1 VQGSIAAGAL
11 LIGGFIWGL
20 IHQRRVR
27 RRDAGRLRERL
38 ARDLHDEIGSNL
50 GSIAL
55 ISAYASQ
62 DDATPESMRADLVEV
77 QTIARESADSMRDM
91 VRLISR
97 RSDRESEEWSA
108 VVQGLARRLLR
119 GIDLDIQFDADSP
132 SLETRRELYLFI
144 KEVLHNI
151 ATHSRAKHVR
161 LHTRRNRD
169 RMTVEISDDGI
180 GFDPAGPSAGH
191 GLSNLRERATTLHGE
206 LHIQSE
212 PGHGTR
218 ITLTLPE

>member
-1 VQGSIAAGAL
+1 L

-27 RRDAGRLRERL
+27 RRDAERLRERL

-97 RSDRESEEWSA
+97 RSDRGSEEWSA

-119 GIDLDIQFDADSP
+119 GTDLDIQLNADSP

-151 ATHSRAKHVR
+151 AAHSGARHVR
-161 LHTRRNRD
+161 LHTS
-169 RMTVEISDDGI
+169 RMTIEVSDDGI
-180 GFDPAGPSAGH
+180 GFDPAAPSTGH
-191 GLSNLRERATTLHGE
+191 GLSNLRERAATLNGE

-212 PGHGTR
+212 PGQGTR

>member
-1 VQGSIAAGAL
+1 
-11 LIGGFIWGL
+11 
-20 IHQRRVR
+20 
-27 RRDAGRLRERL
+27 
-38 ARDLHDEIGSNL
+38 
-50 GSIAL
+50 
-55 ISAYASQ
+55 
-62 DDATPESMRADLVEV
+62 MRADLVEV

-97 RSDRESEEWSA
+97 RSDRGSEEWSA

-119 GIDLDIQFDADSP
+119 GTDLDIQLNADSP

-151 ATHSRAKHVR
+151 AAHSGARHVR
-161 LHTRRNRD
+161 LHTS
-169 RMTVEISDDGI
+169 RMTIEVSDDGI
-180 GFDPAGPSAGH
+180 GFDPAAPSTGH
-191 GLSNLRERATTLHGE
+191 GLSNLRERAATLNGE

-212 PGHGTR
+212 PGQGTR

>member
-1 VQGSIAAGAL
+1 
-11 LIGGFIWGL
+11 
-20 IHQRRVR
+20 
-27 RRDAGRLRERL
+27 
-38 ARDLHDEIGSNL
+38 
-50 GSIAL
+50 
-55 ISAYASQ
+55 
-62 DDATPESMRADLVEV
+62 
-77 QTIARESADSMRDM
+77 
-91 VRLISR
+91 
-97 RSDRESEEWSA
+97 
-108 VVQGLARRLLR
+108 VQGLARRLLR

>member
-1 VQGSIAAGAL
+1 
-11 LIGGFIWGL
+11 
-20 IHQRRVR
+20 
-27 RRDAGRLRERL
+27 
-38 ARDLHDEIGSNL
+38 LHDEIGSNL

-97 RSDRESEEWSA
+97 RGDRESEEWSA
-108 VVQGLARRLLR
+108 VLHGLAQRLLR
-119 GIDLDIQFDADSP
+119 GIDMDIQLHADSP

-161 LHTRRNRD
+161 LHTSQNRG
-169 RMTVEISDDGI
+169 RMNVEISDDGI
-180 GFDPAGPSAGH
+180 GFDPSDQSSGH
-191 GLSNLRERATTLHGE
+191 GLSNLRERAATLRAE
-206 LHIQSE
+206 LNIQSE
-212 PGHGTR
+212 PGKGTR
-218 ITLTLPE
+218 VNLILPA